1 MATNGTTTIETE
13 ATKPAAS
20 DSVRPKITIVKRPIA
35 TKKPLVKRQNET
47 SALAFPYV
55 DLDNAISVARSMLNS
70 GGVPC
75 TREQLAGAMKLQLTS
90 GSFIIKTGAARMFG
104 LIESVQGKYQL
115 TQLGFSI
122 VDEAREKAAKAEAF
136 LNVPLYRRVYDEFKG
151 KQLPPRPH
159 GLEQAFVKFG
169 IPPKQK
175 TNARLAFEKSA
186 RQAGYST
193 VDPDRLIEPILGPIG
208 ATGPTGPFGP
218 PGATGI
224 TGPTGPTGP
233 RGESAARFY
242 GGGPAINE
250 GLDQLIRGL
259 LDRLPKA
266 GQKWE
271 IEKRVKWLQTLAAN
285 IDMVYESEDGEKIIV
300 IECKSSQNT

>member
-1 MATNGTTTIETE
+1 
-13 ATKPAAS
+13 
-20 DSVRPKITIVKRPIA
+20 
-35 TKKPLVKRQNET
+35 
-47 SALAFPYV
+47 
-55 DLDNAISVARSMLNS
+55 
-70 GGVPC
+70 
-75 TREQLAGAMKLQLTS
+75 MKLQLTS